1 MNDNSLARRT
11 VRWVLYPAS
20 WAWIVFGLWYFMQI
34 DADERPAWVLI
45 TLPLLLTY
53 LLLEIIMPM
62 DRRWS
67 MTWRNLL
74 PDIAYI
80 GLSGATV
87 ALISAGLAL
96 LSITLSAQ
104 SDGPARDWSLWIQV
118 PVLFLIFEFLN
129 YHIHRGMHE
138 LRGSIGRVLWHIHAA
153 HHLPDRL
160 YLLMHAVLHPFNAV
174 FVQGIA
180 IIAPI
185 WVMGYQP
192 EAVLIF
198 LVINA
203 FHGIISHFNVDLR
216 LGWANY
222 LFVGPEVH
230 RYHHSAKTSEAKN
243 YGATLTL
250 WDQIFGTFVY
260 RPGTAPVELGTGPDE
275 KLPNYQSVFSVLV
288 LPFRRNGKI

>member
-1 MNDNSLARRT
+1 M
-11 VRWVLYPAS
+11 
-20 WAWIVFGLWYFMQI
+20 
-34 DADERPAWVLI
+34 
-45 TLPLLLTY
+45 
-53 LLLEIIMPM
+53 
-62 DRRWS
+62 
-67 MTWRNLL
+67 
-74 PDIAYI
+74 
-80 GLSGATV
+80 
-87 ALISAGLAL
+87 
-96 LSITLSAQ
+96 
-104 SDGPARDWSLWIQV
+104 